1 MTMRADLRARLES
14 AADVHAIVG
23 GAVAWFERK
32 RGDAFPCVI
41 LNTIDPGR
49 DYDHEGPDALEN
61 PRVQIDSYG
70 VTPAQADAL
79 CLAVR
84 GVMETAATEGTTQFW
99 GAFLEGE
106 NTFAEGEQ
114 DGGTRVYRVS
124 QDYTFFFKPVS

>member
-1 MTMRADLRARLES
+1 MTMRADLRARIEND
-14 AADVHAIVG
+14 AAVNAIVG

-32 RGDAFPCVI
+32 RGDGFPCVI

-70 VTPAQADAL
+70 RTPAEADAL

-84 GVMETAATEGTTQFW
+84 AVMEAAATEGETRFW

-114 DGGTRVYRVS
+114 DGGGRVYRVS